1 MSGRFVLR
9 FVIDEAVH
17 FADSPSVRIE
27 RSDASGGDR
36 VRACNPGGWEPVEWD
51 ELLDGRLGPWTMAL
65 DGERVVAICHTPR
78 PMTADRAECGVWTN
92 PAFRGRGYA
101 AAVTAA
107 WAELLRATRREL
119 VYSCDETNASSR
131 RVAERLGLRLVA
143 RTWEEQPSDGN
154 KLHPLCSLSARS

>member
-9 FVIDEAVH
+9 FVIDEHVA
-17 FADSPSVRIE
+17 FASAVRIE
-27 RSDASGGDR
+27 RSDSYRGESL
-36 VRACNPGGWEPVEWD
+36 RARNPGGWEPVEWD
-51 ELLDGRLGPWTMAL
+51 ELLDGRLGPWTMAF

-78 PMTADRAECGVWTN
+78 AMTAQSAECGVWTD

-107 WAELLRATRREL
+107 WAALLRPTGREL

-143 RTWEEQPSDGN
+143 RTWEEERSDGDS
-154 KLHPLCSLSARS
+154 KLHPLCSLRQP

>member
-9 FVIDEAVH
+9 FVIDEEVR
-17 FADSPSVRIE
+17 FALPSSVRIV
-27 RSDASGGDR
+27 RSDAHSGDR
-36 VRACNPGGWEPVEWD
+36 LRAANPGGWEPIEWD

-65 DGERVVAICHTPR
+65 DGERVVAICHTPG
-78 PMTADRAECGVWTN
+78 PMTAASAECGVWTD

-107 WAELLRATRREL
+107 WAALLRPTGREL

-143 RTWEEQPSDGN
+143 RTWEEQRSDGN
-154 KLHPLCSLSARS
+154 KLHPLCSLRQS